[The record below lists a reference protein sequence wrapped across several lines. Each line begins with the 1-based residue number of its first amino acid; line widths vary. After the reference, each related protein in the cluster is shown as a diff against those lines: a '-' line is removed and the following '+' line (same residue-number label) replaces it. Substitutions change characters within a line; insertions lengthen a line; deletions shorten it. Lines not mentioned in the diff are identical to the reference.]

1 MSCLWLLQTFIVLF
15 IYTDLH
21 RLKQFPRFHKHH
33 HYGGTTDSNSVAHT
47 ISHRSARTDYDEDI
61 YKQISPPTHFPS
73 RTQSPRRRGSQRT
86 ESVGSSDADSLIET
100 AENVISDPTTF
111 RNINSP
117 THDASK
123 AALVDGHVSV
133 ETDYGLINGSMSR
146 EETLSRQS
154 SQEYIDT
161 TEGSLNDFLQGKSKL
176 KFMYQGEYC
185 NAPEK
190 WNKNPQKRNINPLF
204 FLFIW

>member
-21 RLKQFPRFHKHH
+21 RLKQFPRSHKHH
-33 HYGGTTDSNSVAHT
+33 HYGATSESNSVAHT

-86 ESVGSSDADSLIET
+86 ESLGSSDADSLIET

-117 THDASK
+117 THDPSK

-185 NAPEK
+185 NVPEK
-190 WNKNPQKRNINPLF
+190 RLTKQTDMHKKNTI
-204 FLFIW
+204 